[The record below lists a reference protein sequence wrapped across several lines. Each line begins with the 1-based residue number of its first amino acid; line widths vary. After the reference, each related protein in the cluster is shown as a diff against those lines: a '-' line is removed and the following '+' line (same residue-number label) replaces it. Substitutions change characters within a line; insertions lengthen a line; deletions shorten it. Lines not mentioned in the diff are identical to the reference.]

1 MVKGTILI
9 ASTTLSGRKLQLL
22 TQRKEINI
30 VFYST
35 SRGALE
41 YLIEETP
48 DFVVLDQNL
57 ESVPGL
63 DIIRKIRSV
72 KRLHSVPVAL
82 LNLGGE
88 LELTPP
94 DRKLVD
100 LHIKDSLTESELL
113 DKIHVYDSESE
124 KLQQTNTDLKST
136 MYLEQA
142 ISQLSSHDLPDTS
155 QSLSKAQQMML
166 SPKERIQYLEIEIE
180 RLKAML
186 SEYQERFGDITDNSN
201 GEKKPWL
208 DVLLKPV
215 F

>member
-9 ASTTLSGRKLQLL
+9 ASAALSGRKLQLL

-82 LNLGGE
+82 LNVGGE
-88 LELTPP
+88 LELAPP

-100 LHIKDSLTESELL
+100 LHIKESLTESELL
-113 DKIHVYDSESE
+113 DKIHIYDSESE
-124 KLQQTNTDLKST
+124 QLQQTNTDLKST

-142 ISQLSSHDLPDTS
+142 ISQLSSHNLPDTS
-155 QSLSKAQQMML
+155 QNLSKAQQMML

-180 RLKAML
+180 RLTAML
-186 SEYQERFGDITDNSN
+186 SEYQERFGDITDNSS